1 MIKRMTCIECPKGCR
16 LAVDVENGKV
26 VKVTGNECPKGEKYA
41 ISEVENPARI
51 LTSTI
56 LGQGL
61 ELKMIPVRTDKPMP
75 KSRIFE
81 AVNEI
86 KKIRVQKPLSAGDVI
101 LFDCKLHHS
110 ATFAKNGGNRKN
122 IMLYY
127 NSLPTAKN
135 KFLFK
140 IDKYLRFGLK

>member
-16 LAVDVENGKV
+16 LAVDVESGKV
-26 VKVTGNECPKGEKYA
+26 IKVTGNECPKGEKYA

-61 ELKMIPVRTDKPMP
+61 ELKMIPVRTDKPIP

-81 AVNEI
+81 AMNEV
-86 KKIRVQKPLSAGDVI
+86 KKIKVQKPLSAGNVIVKNFLGLDVNLI
-101 LFDCKLHHS
+101 S
-110 ATFAKNGGNRKN
+110 TRK
-122 IMLYY
+122 
-127 NSLPTAKN
+127 AE
-135 KFLFK
+135 
-140 IDKYLRFGLK
+140 

>member
-1 MIKRMTCIECPKGCR
+1 MEVRKLTCIECPKGCR

-51 LTSTI
+51 LTSAV

-81 AVNEI
+81 AMNEI
-86 KKIRVQKPLSAGDVI
+86 KKIRVQNPLNAGDVI
-101 LFDCKLHHS
+101 V
-110 ATFAKNGGNRKN
+110 KNFLGLDVNLISTRKVE
-122 IMLYY
+122 
-127 NSLPTAKN
+127 
-135 KFLFK
+135 
-140 IDKYLRFGLK
+140 

>member
-16 LAVDVENGKV
+16 LAVDVESGKV
-26 VKVTGNECPKGEKYA
+26 IKVTGNECPKGEKYA

-61 ELKMIPVRTDKPMP
+61 ELKMISVRTDKPIP

-81 AVNEI
+81 AMNEV
-86 KKIRVQKPLSAGDVI
+86 KKIKVQKPLSAGNVIVKNFLGLDVNLI
-101 LFDCKLHHS
+101 S
-110 ATFAKNGGNRKN
+110 TRK
-122 IMLYY
+122 
-127 NSLPTAKN
+127 AE
-135 KFLFK
+135 
-140 IDKYLRFGLK
+140 